1 MDRSVASSARIYKY
15 DHLRA
20 VLMLL
25 VVAGHLIDCV
35 PDAGQYPML
44 CRVSLWIYGFHMPA
58 FIFLSGLF
66 YKDGRAREKAV
77 QFFAIGL
84 LMRTVMFLV
93 RMLLFGDT
101 GVDVLHESGAP
112 WYMYVMGCY
121 QLVMA
126 LLRGMNRKALL
137 PLAVLA
143 SLMIG
148 YTAAF
153 GDFLALTRAIAFF
166 PLFLLGT
173 MIDRE
178 RLCAA
183 TSRVW
188 LKLPAAALL
197 IGWGVLAACGYDT
210 VNTVRILFSG
220 RNTYALLRPELQP
233 FGPLL
238 RLLCMAGALLMT
250 LALLCLMPGRKLP
263 VLTACGAR
271 TFGVYFWH
279 MPVLY
284 VLQACGVGALLAQT
298 AAGRW
303 AFLALAVPILLLL
316 SLPPFDFPT
325 GTIRRHLRQDPA
337 GGSDANKKENG
348 GS

>member
-1 MDRSVASSARIYKY
+1 MGQSAVSSASAHPAAARIFKY

-25 VVAGHLIDCV
+25 VIVGHLIECV
-35 PDAGQYPML
+35 PHAGQYPMF

-58 FIFLSGLF
+58 FLFLSGLF
-66 YKDGRAREKAV
+66 YKEGRARERAL

-93 RMLLFGDT
+93 RIPLFGDT
-101 GVDVLHESGAP
+101 GVNVLQESGAP
-112 WYMYVMGCY
+112 WYMYVMGIY

-126 LLRGMNRKALL
+126 LLRGINRRALL

-143 SLMIG
+143 SMAIG
-148 YTAAF
+148 YTAVL
-153 GDFLALTRAIAFF
+153 GDFLALTRAVTFF

-173 MIDRE
+173 MLDRE
-178 RLCAA
+178 KLCAV
-183 TSRVW
+183 TSRRW
-188 LKLPAAALL
+188 LKLPAGALL
-197 IGWGVLAACGYDT
+197 IGWGVLAALGYDS
-210 VNTVRILFSG
+210 VNSVRILFSG
-220 RNTYALLRPELQP
+220 RNPYALLKPELRP

-238 RLLCMAGALLMT
+238 RLGCMAGALLLA
-250 LALLCLMPGRKLP
+250 LALLCLMSGRKLP
-263 VLTACGAR
+263 VFTACGGR

-284 VLQACGVGALLAQT
+284 VLQACNVGALLAGT

-303 AFLALAVPILLLL
+303 TYLALAIPVLLLL

-325 GTIRRHLRQDPA
+325 GTIRKHLRVKPETQEH
-337 GGSDANKKENG
+337 N
-348 GS
+348 

>member
-1 MDRSVASSARIYKY
+1 MGRKPVASVAERPLHARIYKY

-25 VVAGHLIDCV
+25 VIAGHLIECV
-35 PDAGQYPML
+35 PQAGQYPVF
-44 CRVSLWIYGFHMPA
+44 CSVSLWIYGFRMPA
-58 FIFLSGLF
+58 FLFLSGLF
-66 YKDGRAREKAV
+66 YKEGRAWEKAL
-77 QFFAIGL
+77 QFFSIGL

-93 RMLLFGDT
+93 RIPLFGDT
-101 GVDVLHESGAP
+101 GVDVLRESGAP
-112 WYMYVMGCY
+112 WYMYAMGFY

-126 LLRGMNRKALL
+126 LLRGFNRRALL
-137 PLAVLA
+137 PLTVLT
-143 SLMIG
+143 SLAIG

-153 GDFLALTRAIAFF
+153 GDFLALTRVVAFF

-178 RLCAA
+178 KLCAL
-183 TSRVW
+183 TSRAW

-197 IGWGVLAACGYDT
+197 IGWGVLTALCYDG
-210 VNTVRILFSG
+210 VNTVRTLFSG
-220 RNTYALLRPELQP
+220 RNAYAILKPALQP

-238 RLLCMAGALLMT
+238 RLACMAGALL
-250 LALLCLMPGRKLP
+250 LAFALLCLMPGRKLP

-298 AAGRW
+298 APGRW
-303 AFLALAVPILLLL
+303 AFLALSIPILLVL

-325 GTIRRHLRQDPA
+325 GTIRRHLRRR
-337 GGSDANKKENG
+337 NET
-348 GS
+348 